1 MFHRFASLLFLKSK
15 KMKILFWIVSLGLV
29 AFEMVAGT
37 GKLRGGK
44 MALDWMNKLDVAK
57 PFMSAFGGLEVGAA
71 GVIIYSL
78 VNKSAF
84 FDQLVPWACLLL
96 VVLKVV
102 ELFLQIKASEPFAA
116 MVGPIVVL
124 VLVTGFYFLRQSI

>member
-78 VNKSAF
+78 VNKSTF

>member
-29 AFEMVAGT
+29 AFEMVPGT

-102 ELFLQIKASEPFAA
+102 ELILQIKASEPFAA

-124 VLVTGFYFLRQSI
+124 VLVAAFYFIRQSI

>member
-84 FDQLVPWACLLL
+84 FDQLVPWACLVL

-102 ELFLQIKASEPFAA
+102 ELILQNKASEPFAA

-124 VLVTGFYFLRQSI
+124 VLVAAFYFIRQSI

>member
-1 MFHRFASLLFLKSK
+1 MFHRFASILFLKSK

-96 VVLKVV
+96 VVLKIV

>member
-1 MFHRFASLLFLKSK
+1 
-15 KMKILFWIVSLGLV
+15 MKILFWIVSLGLV

>member
-15 KMKILFWIVSLGLV
+15 KMKVLFWIVSLGLV

-44 MALDWMNKLDVAK
+44 MALDWMNKLGVAK
-57 PFMSAFGGLEVGAA
+57 PFMSAFGGLEVGTA

-78 VNKSAF
+78 INKSAF

-102 ELFLQIKASEPFAA
+102 EIILQIKASEPFNA

-124 VLVTGFYFLRQSI
+124 ALVAGFYLLRQSI

>member
-1 MFHRFASLLFLKSK
+1 
-15 KMKILFWIVSLGLV
+15 MKILFWIVSIGLV

-44 MALDWMNKLDVAK
+44 MALDWMNKLDIAK

-78 VNKSAF
+78 VNKSTF
-84 FDQLVPWACLLL
+84 FNQLVPWACLLL

-102 ELFLQIKASEPFAA
+102 ELILQIKASEPFAA

-124 VLVTGFYFLRQSI
+124 ALVAGFYLLRQSI

>member
-1 MFHRFASLLFLKSK
+1 MFHRFASILFLKSK

-84 FDQLVPWACLLL
+84 FNQLVPWACLLL
-96 VVLKVV
+96 VVLKIV